1 MSIASAEPS
10 LARILLMPLPPLPA
24 AAGARPSS
32 PSSPAGTSTAAEV
45 TAPSCNAWPWPDP
58 AQHPVPGA
66 HRDVLL
72 FAGAELEFF
81 LQRRTPHLRPGTAPR
96 HAVSLFP
103 DKARRLGAPCLAPSH
118 PLEHRGVRTEKWK
131 WEAWGML
138 VGQLAPAPTLRW
150 AWGMWTLGAGC

>member
-1 MSIASAEPS
+1 
-10 LARILLMPLPPLPA
+10 MPLPPLPA

-32 PSSPAGTSTAAEV
+32 PSSPAGTSTAAEI

-58 AQHPVPGA
+58 AQHPSVLRLIVPVPGA

-103 DKARRLGAPCLAPSH
+103 DKARRLGAPRLAPIPS
-118 PLEHRGVRTEKWK
+118 
-131 WEAWGML
+131 
-138 VGQLAPAPTLRW
+138 PA
-150 AWGMWTLGAGC
+150 AQGCAN